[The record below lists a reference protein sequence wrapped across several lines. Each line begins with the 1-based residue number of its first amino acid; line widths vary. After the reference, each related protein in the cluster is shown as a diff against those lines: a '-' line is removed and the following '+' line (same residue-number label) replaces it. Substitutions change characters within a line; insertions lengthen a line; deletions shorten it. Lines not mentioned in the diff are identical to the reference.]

1 MNSQPFDS
9 TRQVEYLAEL
19 VNARTEVAGDVLQIG
34 LTTWAIHGSIPVD
47 GDVLIAEYDS
57 LESAKAAIAQLPP
70 NTMTEGQAHRGD
82 FGAVDRSMAVPAR
95 GDPAPVS
102 TCPNRRVG
110 LSQYFLGRTSATW
123 RAALQPRA
131 RVTGCQS

>member
-9 TRQVEYLAEL
+9 TLQVEYLTEL
-19 VNARTEVAGDVLQIG
+19 VKARTEVAGDIVQIG

-47 GDVLIAEYDS
+47 GEVLVAEYDS

-70 NTMTEGQAHRGD
+70 NVVTDGQAHHGHL
-82 FGAVDRSMAVPAR
+82 GAMDRSMAVPALR
-95 GDPAPVS
+95 DPAPVS

-131 RVTGCQS
+131 RLTGCP